1 MRKFNKNLLLTILV
15 GALVLAAVTFT
26 RSIKARAFISPAPVN
41 LGTAGNFVLLAE
53 AGITNVP
60 TSHIVGN
67 IGASP
72 ITAFALTT
80 IACSEIKGTIYGVD
94 ATYVGDSV
102 NTTCFAGNPGVP
114 AVTPSDANK
123 TLVDNAVIAM
133 EAAYTNASGR
143 VPDES
148 DRNGGIIGGEVF
160 LPGVYKW
167 NSGVTIPTDMT
178 VSGGPNDVWIFQI
191 TGTLDISANK
201 KIILSGGAQAKN
213 IFWVV
218 AGATTLEPGSVFE
231 GTILA
236 GPGVSTIALQSLA
249 TLHGRALGQKD
260 ITLISNTVYIPA
272 ALHLLKTVVNN
283 NGGTALNTAWTLTAT
298 GATSSPTNLIG
309 NTPVNSGST
318 FKPDTYT
325 LSENGGPSGYV
336 ASTYSCVKN
345 GASPVSGNTITLAAG
360 DDATCTIT
368 NTDIAPSLRLLKI
381 VANNNSGTALN
392 TAWTLIATGATSSPT
407 NLASTTPVN
416 SDSTF
421 KADTYTLSES
431 GGPSGYNSN
440 YYSCVKNGGA
450 AVSGNTITLA
460 PGDNATCTITN
471 TDIPAAIISSG
482 GGGGGVT
489 YNNPACTDVT
499 YSSTY
504 STACFAGYQYR
515 EVISRTP
522 AVCTLTPA
530 QIDASSR
537 ACVSPT
543 VSSVA
548 TTTPAVATPVITTS
562 TPSVITPIT
571 PPAQSVPKLPNT
583 GLAPLEK
590 NTSGVVWALIIIF
603 VSVLTSIALVLK
615 KNRM

>member
-1 MRKFNKNLLLTILV
+1 MRKFNKNLLLTILG
-15 GALVLAAVTFT
+15 GALVLAIVTFT

-60 TSHIVGN
+60 PSNIVGN

-72 ITAFALTT
+72 ITAFAMTT

-94 ATYVGDSV
+94 AAYVGDGH

-123 TLVDNAVIAM
+123 TLVDNAVIDM
-133 EAAYTNASGR
+133 EAAYTNATGR
-143 VPDES
+143 VPDET
-148 DRNGGIIGGEVF
+148 DRDGGIIGGETF

-167 NSGVTIPTDMT
+167 NSGVTIPTDIT
-178 VSGGPNDVWIFQI
+178 LAGGANDVWIFQI

-201 KIILSGGAQAKN
+201 KMILTGGAQAKN

-218 AGATTLEPGSVFE
+218 AGTTTLEPGSVFE

-236 GPGVSTIALQSLA
+236 GSGVSEIALQNLA

-260 ITLISNTVYIPA
+260 ITLISNTVFIPA

-283 NGGTALNTAWTLTAT
+283 NGGTASNTAWTLTAT

-309 NTPVNSGST
+309 NTPVNSGTT

-325 LSENGGPSGYV
+325 LSESGGPAGYN
-336 ASTYSCVKN
+336 ASLYSCVKN
-345 GASPVSGNTITLAAG
+345 GA
-360 DDATCTIT
+360 
-368 NTDIAPSLRLLKI
+368 
-381 VANNNSGTALN
+381 
-392 TAWTLIATGATSSPT
+392 
-407 NLASTTPVN
+407 
-416 SDSTF
+416 
-421 KADTYTLSES
+421 
-431 GGPSGYNSN
+431 
-440 YYSCVKNGGA
+440 A
-450 AVSGNTITLA
+450 AVSGNTITLNA
-460 PGDNATCTITN
+460 GDEATCTITN
-471 TDIPAAIISSG
+471 TDIPAAIVSSGG

-499 YSSTY
+499 YSPVY

-515 EVISRTP
+515 DVVSRTP
-522 AVCTLTPA
+522 AVCTLTSA

-537 ACVSPT
+537 ACVSPV

-590 NTSGVVWALIIIF
+590 STNGVVWVLIGLF
-603 VSVLTSIALVLK
+603 VSVLTSVVVALK
-615 KNRM
+615 KNRT